1 MIISNM
7 LAFNCMYSVTVAS
20 SSIFTVPLFISF
32 KLSSSKQEITN
43 QTPPKMTSKLSADE
57 ILKQSKLPD
66 APPKCTWALDKSK
79 CGPCPHRIM
88 PKRFGLALIFAF
100 GEVSIFFV

>member
-1 MIISNM
+1 MP
-7 LAFNCMYSVTVAS
+7 AFNCMHSVTVANS
-20 SSIFTVPLFISF
+20 SDPLLIFR
-32 KLSSSKQEITN
+32 LSSEEEITS
-43 QTPPKMTSKLSADE
+43 QTPQKMTSKLSADE

-66 APPKCTWALDKSK
+66 APPKCTWALDKTK

-88 PKRFGLALIFAF
+88 PKRFGLALILAF